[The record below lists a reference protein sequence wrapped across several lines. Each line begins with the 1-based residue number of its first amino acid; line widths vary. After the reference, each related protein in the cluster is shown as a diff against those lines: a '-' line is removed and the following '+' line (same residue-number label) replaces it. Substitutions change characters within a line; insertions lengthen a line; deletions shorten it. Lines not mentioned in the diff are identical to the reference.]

1 MCIRDRTDSGPGVP
15 ESVRDRLAQ
24 PYQRFAGSEKVPGT
38 GLGLTV
44 VGAVAAA
51 HGGCVQVEPRAAP
64 GGGSVFSL
72 WIPA

>member
-1 MCIRDRTDSGPGVP
+1 MADSGPGIP

-24 PYQRFAGSEKVPGT
+24 PYQRFAGSERVPGT

-44 VGAVAAA
+44 VVTVAAA
-51 HGGCVQVEPRAAP
+51 HGGCVSVEPRAAA

-72 WIPA
+72 WVPA